1 MRLSFLILIKLLGLN
16 LSKKYNVITNHLLG
30 KTFKFQE
37 KYVKDKLIVLKY
49 FHKLFAVNVINKNKK
64 IECNHVIFDSQKK
77 SKTIR
82 ENYLRLYSKIK
93 QFEFISY
100 EELLFFR
107 SQTHKFFY
115 ITFSIPFLLF
125 YFVISQFFENKSS
138 FALLIEYPLVLNN
151 FITKIKGNHKK
162 EIFYFSIFE
171 RESNFFAYQLMK
183 SKHKIYKILSDTP
196 IAIWNKNILT
206 NQIIVCNKYQ
216 QFEIDLFSDTII
228 FEGLKFW
235 GPELSFRYIKTY
247 NKSVITPTNTIGFYS
262 TASWIR
268 SQDGEINQGIDFFE
282 MEKKVLL
289 CLRKLLIDN
298 EYKLTIFLHPK
309 EIHSKTM
316 DLIYHHY
323 HKLLGQ
329 NTNFQ
334 ISKSK
339 LSSDQLFHLV
349 DIGVAFNSTIIHER
363 IFCGFKS
370 IFFPNNPDFP
380 IQDSPLYNICAKN
393 EKDFLNLIKVNLKI
407 SRRDFFIKH
416 KLTDFSIKF

>member
-1 MRLSFLILIKLLGLN
+1 MILIKLLGLN
-16 LSKKYNVITNHLLG
+16 LSKKYNIITNHLLG

-37 KYVKDKLIVLKY
+37 KYVKDRLVVLKY
-49 FHKLFAVNVINKNKK
+49 FHTLFALKIINKNKK

-82 ENYLRLYSKIK
+82 ENYLKLYSKIK

-100 EELLFFR
+100 EELLFFP
-107 SQTHKFFY
+107 TLIHKFLY
-115 ITFSIPFLLF
+115 VLFSTPFLIF
-125 YFVISQFFENKSS
+125 YFVVSQFFENKSS

-151 FITKIKGNHKK
+151 LINKMKGNHKK

-171 RESNFFAYQLMK
+171 RESNFFAHQLMK

-247 NKSVITPTNTIGFYS
+247 NKSILTPKNTIGFYS

-268 SQDGEINQGIDFFE
+268 SQDDEINQGIDFFE

-289 CLRKLLIDN
+289 CLRKLLNNKD
-298 EYKLTIFLHPK
+298 YKLTIFLHPK
-309 EIHSKTM
+309 EIRAKTI
-316 DLIYHHY
+316 DLINLHY
-323 HKLLGQ
+323 HKLLGE
-329 NTNFQ
+329 NANFK
-334 ISKSK
+334 ISANN
-339 LSSDQLFHLV
+339 LPSDQLFHLV
-349 DIGVAFNSTIIHER
+349 DLGVAFNSTIIHER

-380 IQDSPLYNICAKN
+380 IKESPLYNICAKN
-393 EKDFLNLIKVNLKI
+393 EEDFLKLIKVNLKI
-407 SRRDFFIKH
+407 SRRDFFIEN
-416 KLTDFSIKF
+416 KLTDFSIKI

>member
-1 MRLSFLILIKLLGLN
+1 MRLSFLILVKLLGLN
-16 LSKKYNVITNHLLG
+16 LGKKYNVITNHLLG
-30 KTFKFQE
+30 KTFKLQE

-49 FHKLFAVNVINKNKK
+49 FYKLFALKVIYKIKK
-64 IECNHVIFDSQKK
+64 IECNHVIFDSQRK

-82 ENYLRLYSKIK
+82 EKYLRLYSKIK

-107 SQTHKFFY
+107 SKTHKFFY
-115 ITFSIPFLLF
+115 ITFSIPFLLL
-125 YFVISQFFENKSS
+125 YFVTSQFFENKSS

-162 EIFYFSIFE
+162 EIFYFSIYE

-268 SQDGEINQGIDFFE
+268 NQDDEINQGIDFFE

-298 EYKLTIFLHPK
+298 EYKVTIFLHPK
-309 EIHSKTM
+309 EIRSKSM
-316 DLIYHHY
+316 DLINLHY

-329 NTNFQ
+329 NANFQ

-349 DIGVAFNSTIIHER
+349 DLGVAFNSTIIHER

-393 EKDFLNLIKVNLKI
+393 EKDFLNLIKVNLKM
-407 SRRDFFIKH
+407 SRRDFFIKN